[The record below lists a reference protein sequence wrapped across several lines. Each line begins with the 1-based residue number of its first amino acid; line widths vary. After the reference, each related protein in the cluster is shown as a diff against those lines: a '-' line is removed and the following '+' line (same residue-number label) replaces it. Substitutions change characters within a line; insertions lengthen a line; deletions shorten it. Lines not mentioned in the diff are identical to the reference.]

1 MKTLI
6 VATAIAMMFSLNLN
20 ASPDGTTTKSSAK
33 VHIFQTN
40 TESVDVYVAKTP
52 GELVKIS
59 VTSESGTPLIKARV
73 KKQSS
78 RYLRFHMN
86 ELPEGN
92 YIVKVEQNGEII
104 SELKV
109 SK

>member
-20 ASPDGTTTKSSAK
+20 AAPDGKNAKSAAK

-59 VTSESGTPLIKARV
+59 VLSESGTPLIKARV

-86 ELPEGN
+86 ELPEGT
-92 YIVKVEQNGEII
+92 YIVKVEQNGETI
-104 SELKV
+104 SEMEV